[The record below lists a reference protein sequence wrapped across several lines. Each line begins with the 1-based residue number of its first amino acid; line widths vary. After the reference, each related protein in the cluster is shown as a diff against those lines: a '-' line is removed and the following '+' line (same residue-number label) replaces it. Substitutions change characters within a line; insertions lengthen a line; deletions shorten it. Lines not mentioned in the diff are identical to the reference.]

1 MPQWLNTTH
10 HCMSKKN
17 KRQAKQVPTNATAR
31 NSTRKDVV
39 IKEPV
44 STNQLKPSWRFGRF
58 DADCEEWGMSALT
71 NNISTVLDCL
81 KSYENCTWQQIK
93 TMTHDK
99 SGKTKNHPVDLD
111 KLTKQ
116 ARKRL
121 NQIYNDDIENVCSLR
136 HNNLFRVIGI
146 LQANIMYILWID
158 SKHEVSK
165 VSS

>member
-1 MPQWLNTTH
+1 
-10 HCMSKKN
+10 
-17 KRQAKQVPTNATAR
+17 
-31 NSTRKDVV
+31 
-39 IKEPV
+39 
-44 STNQLKPSWRFGRF
+44 
-58 DADCEEWGMSALT
+58 
-71 NNISTVLDCL
+71 
-81 KSYENCTWQQIK
+81 
-93 TMTHDK
+93 MTHDK

-121 NQIYNDDIENVCSLR
+121 NQIYNDDIENVFSLR